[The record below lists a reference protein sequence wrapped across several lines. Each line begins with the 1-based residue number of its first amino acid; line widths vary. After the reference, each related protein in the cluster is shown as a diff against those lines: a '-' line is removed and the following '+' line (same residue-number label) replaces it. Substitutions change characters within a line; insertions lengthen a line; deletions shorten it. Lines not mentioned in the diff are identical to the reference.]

1 MTGKTEAI
9 ILRVQKKGDNNSLV
23 YAYTRAYGRSAYTIY
38 GNKWKSTL
46 QPMALVE
53 ISSQHNPTREIENLT
68 SVERTYVPKHQ
79 DVPHYCMSMFMAEVV
94 EKSLK
99 HPMEDET
106 LFDWLREA
114 IKELDQRDELNGFID
129 EFLMGLSTLLG
140 YGGTILD
147 EWRELK
153 SLDII
158 QTIQ

>member
-1 MTGKTEAI
+1 MTSKTEAI

-23 YAYTRAYGRSAYTIY
+23 YAYTRASGRCAYYIY

-46 QPMALVE
+46 HPMALVE

-68 SVERTYVPKHQ
+68 SVERTYVPQHQ
-79 DVPHYCMSMFMAEVV
+79 DVPHYCMAMFMAEVV

-99 HPMEDET
+99 LPMVDET
-106 LFDWLREA
+106 LFDWLEEE
-114 IKELDQRDELNGFID
+114 IKKLDQRDELTNFVD
-129 EFLMGLSTLLG
+129 EFLQGMSLLLG